1 MGEKDKMGFR
11 IYIGLLFFS
20 ILSLQAQDY
29 QLGHGVKLA
38 DALNIG
44 AYFSTEY
51 EYKEDEEKAKVDDI
65 AFLMYGQI
73 DERFSYLAE
82 LEAANFYEYDFKN
95 HSSTDNTRFQIER
108 LYIDYMESDY
118 LRLRAGKFITPIG
131 YWNLEPINV
140 LRDTTSNPLYSYTMF
155 PKFVTGVNLSGY
167 TSLDESVQYNIFAQA
182 TRDLDEEYMNI
193 LNDHFFGA
201 SLEKEFSPELTA
213 GLSIGEFVTLTKRRY
228 IFVQCNAKYDAYP
241 FKLFGEGVIRSS
253 QDTQEQDSEAMY
265 LQGSYNYSLEHMFVT
280 RFEYYK
286 EEELRDE
293 EASLFLVGYSYRP
306 LYPVSIKAEYQ
317 WHSLEKE
324 DKFLVSFSVIF

>member
-1 MGEKDKMGFR
+1 MWNRFC
-11 IYIGLLFFS
+11 IVLIFFS
-20 ILSLQAQDY
+20 IVSLQAQDY
-29 QLGHGVKLA
+29 QLGHGLKLA
-38 DALNIG
+38 DALNLG

-51 EYKEDEEKAKVDDI
+51 EYKEDEEKAKIDDI

-82 LEAANFYEYDFKN
+82 LEAANFYEYDFKDR
-95 HSSTDNTRFQIER
+95 SSSDNTTFQVER
-108 LYIDYMESDY
+108 LYVDYMESDY
-118 LRLRAGKFITPIG
+118 LRFRAGKFITPIG

-167 TSLDESVQYNIFAQA
+167 LSMDESVQYNIFAQG

-213 GLSIGEFVTLTKRRY
+213 GLSVGEFVTLTNERY
-228 IFVQCNAKYDAYP
+228 VFLQCNAKYDSYP

-253 QDTQEQDSEAMY
+253 RDTQKHYSEAMY
-265 LQGSYNYSLEHMFVT
+265 LQGSYNYSLEHMLVT
-280 RFEYYK
+280 RFEYFE
-286 EEELRDE
+286 EEELSQNGE
-293 EASLFLVGYSYRP
+293 SLFLLGYSYRP
-306 LYPVSIKAEYQ
+306 IYPVSLKAEYQ
-317 WHSLEKE
+317 WHSLKE
-324 DKFLVSFSVIF
+324 QDKFLVSFSVIF